1 VAEVPA
7 ARAAPEAATVE
18 AEGEPSADLRTTLGI
33 YRRLVGARMRAD
45 WQYRTSF
52 VLFLVGQTLVA
63 TNQILAIAVIFGAVD
78 ELAGWTASEVA
89 FLYGLSGV
97 AFGIADLFVSPVE
110 FASRHI
116 KAGTF
121 DQFLIQP
128 VGALWQLLA
137 FEFAARRLGRTLQP
151 VVVLVVSLTVVDVA
165 WTPIAIALVA
175 VSLVSGTL
183 VYSAIWVITSSMAF
197 WTVETQEIASTFT
210 YGGDTLTSYPV
221 DVLGRW
227 MGRLATFVVP
237 LASVAYLPATWLFD
251 KPVPFGLPRAAA
263 WSGPLVAAVMVLAA
277 RVVWVQAVRHYR
289 STGS

>member
-1 VAEVPA
+1 MAELGEV
-7 ARAAPEAATVE
+7 AATLV
-18 AEGEPSADLRTTLGI
+18 T
-33 YRRLVGARMRAD
+33 YRRLLGARVRAD

-52 VLFLVGQTLVA
+52 LLYMAGQMVTTAGPFFAV
-63 TNQILAIAVIFGAVD
+63 AVIFTSVD
-78 ELAGWTASEVA
+78 ELAGWTAVEVA
-89 FLYGLSGV
+89 FLYGLSST

-116 KAGTF
+116 KAGSF
-121 DQFLIQP
+121 DQFLIRP

-137 FEFAARRLGRTLQP
+137 FEFAARRVGRTVAP
-151 VVVLVVSLTVVDVA
+151 VVVLVGAMSRADVA
-165 WTPIAIALVA
+165 WSPVAVTLVVVSLLSGIAIY
-175 VSLVSGTL
+175 G
-183 VYSAIWVITSSMAF
+183 AIWVVTSAIAF

-227 MGRLATFVVP
+227 MGRAVTFVVP

-251 KPVPFGLPRAAA
+251 KPPAFGLPRGAA
-263 WSGPLVAAVMVLAA
+263 WSGPLVATIMVLLA
-277 RVVWVQAVRHYR
+277 RIVWTQAIRHYR